1 MHMRALLLAALLVL
15 APAAAL
21 AAPATP
27 VPPAASSVQREQ
39 ALIER
44 LTIERANALAANDA
58 RWASQYADRAR
69 RLEAAEKALRAA
81 QSTNAAELARL
92 TAEKKALAD
101 EIAHTEKTLTT
112 AAGELT
118 ALGLTLADPASGQVD
133 FPTKINGRSAA
144 FTWKHGEDQLGHWR
158 YAGEELRR
166 PIPADWQSGTPIR
179 LRAEP

>member
-1 MHMRALLLAALLVL
+1 MSSSPNRASNPAGKPKRKDVALDLA
-15 APAAAL
+15 
-21 AAPATP
+21 T
-27 VPPAASSVQREQ
+27 
-39 ALIER
+39 
-44 LTIERANALAANDA
+44 
-58 RWASQYADRAR
+58 AR
-69 RLEAAEKALRAA
+69 RMLPLVRGIVTEIVGTHAKLAGLVPEQDALERNRRGLDWAAR
-81 QSTNAAELARL
+81 QRRY
-92 TAEKKALAD
+92 ALAD

-118 ALGLTLADPASGQVD
+118 ALGLTLTDPASGQVD